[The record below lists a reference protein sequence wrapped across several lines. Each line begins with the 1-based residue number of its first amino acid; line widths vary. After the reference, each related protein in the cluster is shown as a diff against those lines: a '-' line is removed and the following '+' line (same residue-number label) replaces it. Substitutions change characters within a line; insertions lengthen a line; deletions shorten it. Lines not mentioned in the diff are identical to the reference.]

1 MKTAVEWVVEQLARK
16 HNEFQALTFYY
27 DHKDEIEQAKA
38 MEKDQ
43 ICNAYTDGLEGPYL
57 GAEEYY
63 IRTYNQKGID
73 AGTFIADL
81 LTKDLEE
88 LGDEDL
94 EPREDNRVNELLNE
108 YKIPQTRERLPELRD
123 QESNSQDLAIDPV
136 LRLKEDYDPNTINFR
151 WNDTEEV
158 ILKISKEGF
167 YYRGEL
173 VEDIHNVYERFNEW
187 LTKIE

>member
-1 MKTAVEWVVEQLARK
+1 MKTAMQLMLEDLELRYKVLSDAQML
-16 HNEFQALTFYY
+16 QACAA
-27 DHKDEIEQAKA
+27 IEGTIEYTKSLIIK
-38 MEKDQ
+38 EKEQ

-57 GAEEYY
+57 GAEEYHN
-63 IRTYNQKGID
+63 RTYNQKGID
-73 AGTFIADL
+73 AGIFLSDL
-81 LTKDLEE
+81 LKKELEE

-94 EPREDNRVNELLNE
+94 EPREEVQNLGV
-108 YKIPQTRERLPELRD
+108 
-123 QESNSQDLAIDPV
+123 DPV

-173 VEDIHNVYERFNEW
+173 VSDIHNVYERFNEW

>member
-1 MKTAVEWVVEQLARK
+1 M
-16 HNEFQALTFYY
+16 
-27 DHKDEIEQAKA
+27 
-38 MEKDQ
+38 
-43 ICNAYTDGLEGPYL
+43 
-57 GAEEYY
+57 
-63 IRTYNQKGID
+63 
-73 AGTFIADL
+73 
-81 LTKDLEE
+81 TKELEE

-94 EPREDNRVNELLNE
+94 EPREEVQNLGV
-108 YKIPQTRERLPELRD
+108 
-123 QESNSQDLAIDPV
+123 DPV

-173 VEDIHNVYERFNEW
+173 VADINNVYERFNEW

>member
-1 MKTAVEWVVEQLARK
+1 MQLMLEDLELRYKVLSDAQML
-16 HNEFQALTFYY
+16 QACAA
-27 DHKDEIEQAKA
+27 IEGTIEYTKSLIIK
-38 MEKDQ
+38 EKEQ

-57 GAEEYY
+57 GAEEYHN
-63 IRTYNQKGID
+63 RTYNQKGID
-73 AGTFIADL
+73 AGIFLSDL
-81 LTKDLEE
+81 LKKELEE

-94 EPREDNRVNELLNE
+94 EPREEVQNLGV
-108 YKIPQTRERLPELRD
+108 
-123 QESNSQDLAIDPV
+123 DPV

-173 VEDIHNVYERFNEW
+173 VSDIHNVYERFNEW

>member
-1 MKTAVEWVVEQLARK
+1 MKTAMQELIERLDKTESQLEK
-16 HNEFQALTFYY
+16 ENNLVMSSALFA
-27 DHKDEIEQAKA
+27 AKSMA
-38 MEKDQ
+38 LEALEKEKEQ

-57 GAEEYY
+57 GAEEYHN
-63 IRTYNQKGID
+63 RTYNQKGID
-73 AGTFIADL
+73 AGIFLADL
-81 LTKDLEE
+81 LKKELEE

-94 EPREDNRVNELLNE
+94 EPREEVQNLGV
-108 YKIPQTRERLPELRD
+108 
-123 QESNSQDLAIDPV
+123 DPV

>member
-1 MKTAVEWVVEQLARK
+1 MKTAMQELIERLDKTESQLEK
-16 HNEFQALTFYY
+16 ENNLVMSSALFA
-27 DHKDEIEQAKA
+27 AKSMA
-38 MEKDQ
+38 LEALEKEKEQ

-57 GAEEYY
+57 GAEEYHN
-63 IRTYNQKGID
+63 RTYNQKGID
-73 AGTFIADL
+73 AGIFLADL
-81 LTKDLEE
+81 LTKELEE

-94 EPREDNRVNELLNE
+94 EPREEVQNLG
-108 YKIPQTRERLPELRD
+108 
-123 QESNSQDLAIDPV
+123 IDPA

>member
-1 MKTAVEWVVEQLARK
+1 MKTAMQELIERLDKTESQLEK
-16 HNEFQALTFYY
+16 ENNLVMSSALFA
-27 DHKDEIEQAKA
+27 AKSMA
-38 MEKDQ
+38 LEALEKEKEQ
-43 ICNAYTDGLEGPYL
+43 ICNASVEGLEGL
-57 GAEEYY
+57 WISAEEYY
-63 IRTYNQKGID
+63 IREFNQKGID
-73 AGTFIADL
+73 AGIFLADL
-81 LTKDLEE
+81 LTKELEE

-94 EPREDNRVNELLNE
+94 EPREEVQNLGV
-108 YKIPQTRERLPELRD
+108 
-123 QESNSQDLAIDPV
+123 DPV

-187 LTKIE
+187 LTKVE

>member
-1 MKTAVEWVVEQLARK
+1 MQLMLEDLELRYKVLSDAQML
-16 HNEFQALTFYY
+16 QACAA
-27 DHKDEIEQAKA
+27 IEGTIEYTKSLIIK
-38 MEKDQ
+38 EKEQ

-57 GAEEYY
+57 GAEEYHN
-63 IRTYNQKGID
+63 RTYNQKGID
-73 AGTFIADL
+73 AGIFLSDL
-81 LTKDLEE
+81 LKKELEE

-94 EPREDNRVNELLNE
+94 EPREEVQNLGV
-108 YKIPQTRERLPELRD
+108 
-123 QESNSQDLAIDPV
+123 DPV

-173 VEDIHNVYERFNEW
+173 VSDIHNVYERFNEW
-187 LTKIE
+187 LTKIG

>member
-1 MKTAVEWVVEQLARK
+1 MKTAIEWLEQHLKELENKVFNFEVSPFESPVIREDLYK
-16 HNEFQALTFYY
+16 
-27 DHKDEIEQAKA
+27 QAKA
-38 MEKDQ
+38 MEKEQ

-57 GAEEYY
+57 GAEEYHN
-63 IRTYNQKGID
+63 RTYNQKGID
-73 AGTFIADL
+73 AGIFLSDL
-81 LTKDLEE
+81 LTKELEE

-94 EPREDNRVNELLNE
+94 EPREEVQNLGV
-108 YKIPQTRERLPELRD
+108 
-123 QESNSQDLAIDPV
+123 DPV
-136 LRLKEDYDPNTINFR
+136 LRLKEDHDPNTINFR

>member
-1 MKTAVEWVVEQLARK
+1 MQEVLNLVEQMFNNAD
-16 HNEFQALTFYY
+16 ALKLELPASLLNDVINIITQEGIP
-27 DHKDEIEQAKA
+27 K
-38 MEKDQ
+38 EKEQ

-73 AGTFIADL
+73 AGIFLADL
-81 LTKDLEE
+81 LTKELEE

-94 EPREDNRVNELLNE
+94 EPREEVQNLG
-108 YKIPQTRERLPELRD
+108 
-123 QESNSQDLAIDPV
+123 IDPA

>member
-1 MKTAVEWVVEQLARK
+1 MKTAMQELIEKLAIK
-16 HNEFQALTFYY
+16 SGDSFYALTFYH
-27 DHKDEIEQAKA
+27 DNDEIIKEAL
-38 MEKDQ
+38 EKEKKQ
-43 ICNAYTDGLEGPYL
+43 ICNAYTDGLEGPYI
-57 GAEEYY
+57 GAEEYH

-108 YKIPQTRERLPELRD
+108 YKIPQTKERLPELRD

-136 LRLKEDYDPNTINFR
+136 LRPIEGYKEEDIDKEMKIERGDINFMYKWIR
-151 WNDTEEV
+151 
-158 ILKISKEGF
+158 SKSG
-167 YYRGEL
+167 
-173 VEDIHNVYERFNEW
+173 
-187 LTKIE
+187 K

>member
-1 MKTAVEWVVEQLARK
+1 MKTAMQELIERLDKTESQLEK
-16 HNEFQALTFYY
+16 ENNLVMSSALFA
-27 DHKDEIEQAKA
+27 AKSMA
-38 MEKDQ
+38 LEALEKEKEQ

-57 GAEEYY
+57 GAEEYHN
-63 IRTYNQKGID
+63 RTYNQKGID
-73 AGTFIADL
+73 AGIFLADL
-81 LTKDLEE
+81 LTKELEE

-94 EPREDNRVNELLNE
+94 EPREEVQNLG
-108 YKIPQTRERLPELRD
+108 
-123 QESNSQDLAIDPV
+123 IDPA
-136 LRLKEDYDPNTINFR
+136 LRLKEDYDPNTIHFR